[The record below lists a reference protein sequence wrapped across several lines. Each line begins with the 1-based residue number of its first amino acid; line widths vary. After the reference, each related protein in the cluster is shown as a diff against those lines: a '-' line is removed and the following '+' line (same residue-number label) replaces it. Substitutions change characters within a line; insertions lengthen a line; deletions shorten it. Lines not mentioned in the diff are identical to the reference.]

1 MTRSRLIKLLILPV
15 SLFLLLLIP
24 LALLSSQQGSQWL
37 LRQVPGLTV
46 QEFNGALLGQ
56 WSAEQIDWQD
66 AQTHIQLEHVS
77 MAIEPWCLLHAE
89 LCVQHLTATRL
100 TINELENNEASA
112 DSEPFELT
120 DIQLPISVSV
130 AQFSL
135 QQLLFNDELILQDVQ
150 TQAQWLNNELQIQQ
164 LSLAY
169 QENSL
174 ELQGKLTAKQSW
186 PLELSIQA
194 QGLLPEL
201 GQQEL
206 DLNVSGTLSQLEL
219 KGKLAGAMVGNI
231 TAELQPLVAD
241 VPATLNLELSQ
252 LQLAAVLPEFMQV
265 QQLSLTAAGDLAAGY
280 QWQQSAQLLANQLPV
295 KLVGEGTLDQHSV
308 AVKQLKLI
316 ESEDS
321 YAQITGQLDWQQ
333 ELSVQAQVY
342 LQQLSWQQLL
352 AVSDVGI
359 ELNSAQIE
367 LSYQA
372 ERYQAELQ
380 SELLGPAGEFRVNAQ
395 LRGDHQQ
402 LDIHTLQ
409 VSAGPGQVQG
419 AAQLDFAQGLRWQSA
434 LQVSDLNPAY
444 WVADLP
450 GKLAGDITTSGQ
462 FDETLSAAAQI
473 RLAGQLRGEQ
483 ARVQANVTGAGE
495 QWQLA
500 DLLVQIG
507 DNQLSGHVDINE
519 QLAGKLQL
527 DVPRLTQILPGSAGR
542 VHGQVD
548 ISGRLEQPAG
558 QLSLKAEAL
567 AYQGNRIKQ
576 LDLLA
581 KLEPSGQAEIKLDAT
596 RIASAE
602 QFIGDLKLHGSGD
615 IHTQALSLQLAG
627 PAQAQASVQGQFDP
641 QTLHW
646 RGSLQQLA
654 IDVEQQHWRLAEP
667 MLIEYQHEQSFQLGA
682 HCLSSGQASF
692 CTQKKLQL
700 LPSVDVDYQLK
711 DFPLASL
718 REWLPSELHLE
729 ALLNGHVQL
738 QEQQQ
743 GLQGKIHLDAGQG
756 GMYYVENEQRHDFA
770 WRVLRLD
777 SVLDPQQITLQLELL
792 GAQTGHVL
800 LDMAIDPQ
808 HADKQVK
815 GEFKLEQL
823 ELAPLK
829 AFVPG
834 IDKVAGLIQGQGNI
848 AGTLLK
854 PKIDGQINLTD
865 GLLAGE
871 HLPLS
876 MERLWLQMQI
886 KDSTA
891 KVEGGWRS
899 GTNGEAQVNGR
910 IDWQNAVLV
919 DIDLRGTQLPVVVA
933 PYADLIVEPD
943 LQLSLNERRLLLSG
957 SISVPKGYITVPE
970 LPEQAVRVSAD
981 AHVLGREEQQSGL
994 PLAMDIEIKVGQER
1008 LHFSGFGLT
1017 ADVQGQIK
1025 VVDNLSGRGVLELKN
1040 GRYRAYGQR
1049 LQLRRAR
1056 LVFSGPISQPYIDI
1070 EAVRVTG
1077 DVTAG
1082 LRLSGLADQP
1092 QTEVFSQP
1100 AMSQEQA
1107 LSWLLLGRPLAGNNS
1122 DDSNMMSQA
1131 ALALGMLG
1139 TAPIINRMA
1148 DAFGIKEF
1156 EFDTEGSGMSSSVM
1170 ASGRITDKLVLSY
1183 GVGVFQPTSII
1194 ALRYELT
1201 KRLYLEA
1208 ASSLA
1213 SSLDLFYRR
1222 SF

>member
-15 SLFLLLLIP
+15 SLLLLLLIP
-24 LALLSSQQGSQWL
+24 LVLLSTQSGSQWL

-56 WSAEQIDWQD
+56 WSAEQLEWQD
-66 AQTHIQLEHVS
+66 EQTQIQLEQIS
-77 MAIEPWCLLHAE
+77 MAIDLGCLWRAE

-100 TINELENNEASA
+100 AINVLENNEAST

-120 DIQLPISVSV
+120 DIQLPISISV

-135 QQLLFNDELILQDVQ
+135 QQLLFNDELILQGVQ

-194 QGLLPEL
+194 QGQVPEL

-206 DLNVSGTLSQLEL
+206 DLNVSGTLNQLQL
-219 KGKLAGAMVGNI
+219 KGKLAGALVGNI
-231 TAELQPLVAD
+231 TAELQPLAAD

-265 QQLSLTAAGDLAAGY
+265 QQLSVTAAGDLAAGY
-280 QWQQSAQLLANQLPV
+280 QWQQSAQLLANQLPI
-295 KLVGEGTLDQHSV
+295 KLVGEGMLDQHSV
-308 AVKQLKLI
+308 TVKQLKLI

-321 YAQITGQLDWQQ
+321 YAQITGQLDWQH
-333 ELSVQAQVY
+333 ELSAQAQLY
-342 LQQLSWQQLL
+342 LQQLSWPQLL
-352 AVSDVGI
+352 GVEDVGI

-367 LSYQA
+367 LSYQ
-372 ERYQAELQ
+372 EQRYQAELQ
-380 SELLGPAGEFRVNAQ
+380 SELLGPAGEFQVNAQ

-402 LDIHTLQ
+402 LDIYTLQ

-419 AAQLDFAQGLRWQSA
+419 AAQLDFAQGVRWRSE
-434 LQVSDLNPAY
+434 LHVSELNPAY
-444 WVADLP
+444 WIADLP

-473 RLAGQLRGEQ
+473 SLAGQLRGEQ

-500 DLLVQIG
+500 NLLVQMG
-507 DNQLSGHVDINE
+507 DNQLRGHVDINE

-527 DVPRLTQILPGSAGR
+527 DVPRLTQILPGAAGR
-542 VHGQVD
+542 VHGQID
-548 ISGRLEQPAG
+548 IGGRLEQPAG
-558 QLSLKAEAL
+558 ALSLQAEGL
-567 AYQGNRIKQ
+567 AYQGNRVKQ
-576 LDLLA
+576 LDVQA
-581 KLEPSGQAEIKLDAT
+581 KLESSGQADIKLSAT
-596 RIASAE
+596 RLASAD
-602 QFIGDLKLHGSGD
+602 QFLGDLKLHGSGD
-615 IHTQALSLQLAG
+615 LRTQELSLQLDG
-627 PAQAQASVQGQFDP
+627 PVQAQARLQGEFDA
-641 QTLHW
+641 QTLRWHGAL
-646 RGSLQQLA
+646 RQLTV
-654 IDVEQQHWRLAEP
+654 DVEQQHWQLTEP
-667 MLIEYQHEQSFQLGA
+667 MYIDYQHEQHLQLSA
-682 HCLSSGQASF
+682 HCFSSEQASL
-692 CTQKKLQL
+692 CAQPQQL
-700 LPSVDVDYQLK
+700 LPRLAIDYQLK

-718 REWLPSELHLE
+718 RPWLPKDLRLD
-729 ALLNGHVQL
+729 ALLNGRIQI
-738 QEQQQ
+738 QEQSQ
-743 GLQGKIHLDAGQG
+743 GLQGQIQLDAGKG
-756 GMYYVENEQRHDFA
+756 SVHYVEQEQRHDFA
-770 WRVLRLD
+770 WQVLQLN
-777 SVLDPQQITLQLELL
+777 SVLDPQKITLQLELL
-792 GAQTGHVL
+792 GAQTGHLL
-800 LDMAIDPQ
+800 LDLAMDPQ
-808 HADKQVK
+808 QADKPLK
-815 GEFKLEQL
+815 GEFKLERL

-829 AFVPG
+829 AFVPE
-834 IDKVAGLIQGQGNI
+834 IEKIQGLVQGQGTI
-848 AGTLLK
+848 GGTLLK
-854 PKIDGQINLTD
+854 PSIDGQINLTD
-865 GLLAGE
+865 GLLAGDRM
-871 HLPLS
+871 PLNL
-876 MERLWLQMQI
+876 EQLWLQVQI
-886 KDSTA
+886 NGSLA

-899 GTNGEAQVNGR
+899 GADGQGHVNGR
-910 IDWQNAVLV
+910 VDWRNALLV
-919 DIDLRGTQLPVVVA
+919 DINLNGTQLPVQVA

-943 LQLSLNERRLLLSG
+943 LQLSLDERRLLLSG
-957 SISVPKGYITVPE
+957 SVSVPKGYITVPE

-981 AHVLGREEQQSGL
+981 AHVLGREQQQPGL

-1025 VVDNLSGRGVLELKN
+1025 VVDNLSARGVLELKN

-1092 QTEVFSQP
+1092 QTEIFSQP
-1100 AMSQEQA
+1100 PMSQEQA
-1107 LSWLLLGRPLAGNNS
+1107 LSWLLLGRPLTGGNS

-1139 TAPIINRMA
+1139 TAPIVNRMA
-1148 DAFGIKEF
+1148 DTFGIKEF

-1170 ASGRITDKLVLSY
+1170 ASGRLTDKLVLSY
-1183 GVGVFQPTSII
+1183 GVGVFQPSSII

>member
-15 SLFLLLLIP
+15 SLLLLLLIP
-24 LALLSSQQGSQWL
+24 LVLLSTQSGSQWL

-56 WSAEQIDWQD
+56 WSAEQLEWQD
-66 AQTHIQLEHVS
+66 EQTQIQLEQIS
-77 MAIEPWCLLHAE
+77 MAIDLGCLWRAE

-100 TINELENNEASA
+100 AINVLENNEAST

-120 DIQLPISVSV
+120 DIQLPISISV

-135 QQLLFNDELILQDVQ
+135 QQLLFNDELILQGVQ

-194 QGLLPEL
+194 QGQVPEL

-206 DLNVSGTLSQLEL
+206 DLNVSGTLNQLQL
-219 KGKLAGAMVGNI
+219 KGKLAGALVGNI
-231 TAELQPLVAD
+231 TAELQPLAAD

-265 QQLSLTAAGDLAAGY
+265 QQLSVTAAGDLAAGY
-280 QWQQSAQLLANQLPV
+280 QWQQSAQLLANQLPI
-295 KLVGEGTLDQHSV
+295 KLVGEGMLDQHSV
-308 AVKQLKLI
+308 TVKQLKLI

-321 YAQITGQLDWQQ
+321 YAQITGQLDWQH
-333 ELSVQAQVY
+333 ELSAQAQLY
-342 LQQLSWQQLL
+342 LQQLSWPQLL
-352 AVSDVGI
+352 GVEDVGI

-367 LSYQA
+367 LSYQ
-372 ERYQAELQ
+372 EQRYQAELQ
-380 SELLGPAGEFRVNAQ
+380 SELLGPAGEFQVNAQ

-402 LDIHTLQ
+402 LDIYTLQ

-419 AAQLDFAQGLRWQSA
+419 AAQLDFAQGVRWRSE
-434 LQVSDLNPAY
+434 LHVSELNPAY
-444 WVADLP
+444 WIADLP

-473 RLAGQLRGEQ
+473 SLAGQLRGEQ

-500 DLLVQIG
+500 NLLVQMG
-507 DNQLSGHVDINE
+507 DNQLRGHVDINE

-527 DVPRLTQILPGSAGR
+527 DVPRLTQILPGAAGR
-542 VHGQVD
+542 VHGQID
-548 ISGRLEQPAG
+548 IGGRLEQPAG
-558 QLSLKAEAL
+558 ALSLQAEGL
-567 AYQGNRIKQ
+567 AYQGNRVKQ
-576 LDLLA
+576 LDVQA
-581 KLEPSGQAEIKLDAT
+581 KLESSGQADIKLSAT
-596 RIASAE
+596 RLASAD
-602 QFIGDLKLHGSGD
+602 QLLGDLKLHGSGD
-615 IHTQALSLQLAG
+615 LRTQELSLQLDG
-627 PAQAQASVQGQFDP
+627 PVQAQARLQGELDA
-641 QTLHW
+641 QTLRWHGVL
-646 RGSLQQLA
+646 RQLTV
-654 IDVEQQHWRLAEP
+654 DVEQQHWQLTEP
-667 MLIEYQHEQSFQLGA
+667 MHIDYQHEQHLQLSA
-682 HCLSSGQASF
+682 HCFSSEQASL
-692 CTQKKLQL
+692 CAQPQQL
-700 LPSVDVDYQLK
+700 LPRLAIDYQLK

-718 REWLPSELHLE
+718 RPWLPKDLRLD
-729 ALLNGHVQL
+729 ALLNGRIQI
-738 QEQQQ
+738 QEQSQ
-743 GLQGKIHLDAGQG
+743 GLQGQIQLDAGKG
-756 GMYYVENEQRHDFA
+756 SVHYVEQEQRHDFA
-770 WRVLRLD
+770 WQVLQLN
-777 SVLDPQQITLQLELL
+777 SVLDPQKITLQLELL
-792 GAQTGHVL
+792 GAQTGHLL
-800 LDMAIDPQ
+800 LDLAMDPQ
-808 HADKQVK
+808 QADKPLK
-815 GEFKLEQL
+815 GEFKLERL

-829 AFVPG
+829 AFVPE
-834 IDKVAGLIQGQGNI
+834 IEKIQGLVQGQGTI
-848 AGTLLK
+848 GGTLLK
-854 PKIDGQINLTD
+854 PSIDGQINLTD
-865 GLLAGE
+865 GLLAGDRM
-871 HLPLS
+871 PLNL
-876 MERLWLQMQI
+876 EQLWLQVQI
-886 KDSTA
+886 NGSLA
-891 KVEGGWRS
+891 KIEGGWRS
-899 GTNGEAQVNGR
+899 GADGQGHVNGR
-910 IDWQNAVLV
+910 VDWRNALLV
-919 DIDLRGTQLPVVVA
+919 DINLNGTQLPVQVA

-943 LQLSLNERRLLLSG
+943 LQLSLDERRLLLSG
-957 SISVPKGYITVPE
+957 SVSVPKGYITVPE

-981 AHVLGREEQQSGL
+981 AHVLGREQQQPGL

-1025 VVDNLSGRGVLELKN
+1025 VVDNLSARGVLELKN

-1092 QTEVFSQP
+1092 QTEIFSQP
-1100 AMSQEQA
+1100 PMSQEQA
-1107 LSWLLLGRPLAGNNS
+1107 LSWLLLGRPLTGGNS

-1139 TAPIINRMA
+1139 TAPIVNRMA
-1148 DAFGIKEF
+1148 DTFGIKEF

-1170 ASGRITDKLVLSY
+1170 ASGRLTDKLVLSY
-1183 GVGVFQPTSII
+1183 GVGVFQPSSII